1 MDRSEVES
9 LNRDFGLTDRPKI
22 VTGMVV
28 SYKRGFYKVRK
39 CTKNTCNLGAIFES
53 TIHHKGV
60 PKSEVKE
67 AYQEWSAAWEQ
78 SETYKCM

>member
-22 VTGMVV
+22 VTGMIV

-39 CTKNTCNLGAIFES
+39 CTKNSCDLGSLFCSVIY
-53 TIHHKGV
+53 HRGV
-60 PKSEVKE
+60 PKSDVKE
-67 AYQEWSAAWEQ
+67 NGQAWLDSYQ